1 MKRMKPVVMFVM
13 LTAAPLLAADRQ
25 LVEGI
30 VVRVND
36 RILTTADM
44 RQRAADQA
52 AETGRPFPPEGYP
65 DLVQQ
70 VADEMC
76 ILERAAELKLEVSNE
91 EVDARLMQLRQDNHI
106 PDDASFEAMLRSTGL
121 TLDGLKARVR
131 DGILVQRL
139 ISREVGDLAITEEEL
154 RQRYEKEKDTFM
166 IGERAHLEH
175 IVMPLAADHSNL
187 EVTLAAA
194 RRLVAAA
201 RASGDFK
208 ALVESEMAAG
218 HGTGGDLGV
227 VVVNDLRPEVR
238 NVVVALKV
246 GEISDPFTSSAGV
259 HVIQLLERIPP
270 SARPFAEVEN
280 QLRQQEMD
288 QRYRDHITSV
298 VTELKKRY
306 VVETHPELM
315 ATTK

>member
-1 MKRMKPVVMFVM
+1 MKVIKRIALFVVLAGAPVF
-13 LTAAPLLAADRQ
+13 AADRQ

-36 RILTTADM
+36 RILTTEDM
-44 RQRAADQA
+44 HQRAADHS
-52 AETGRPFPPEGYP
+52 AETGKPFSPNDWAE
-65 DLVQQ
+65 LVQQ
-70 VADEMC
+70 VADELC

-91 EVDARLMQLRQDNHI
+91 EVNARLAQLRQENHV
-106 PDDASFEAMLRSTGL
+106 PDDASFEAMLKSAGL
-121 TLDGLKARVR
+121 TLEGLKARLR

-139 ISREVGDLAITEEEL
+139 ISREIGDLAITEEEL
-154 RQRYEKEKDTFM
+154 RQRYEQEKGTFM
-166 IGERAHLEH
+166 IGERVHLEH
-175 IVMPLAADHSNL
+175 IVMPVAADRSNL
-187 EVTLAAA
+187 EATLGTA

-208 ALVESEMAAG
+208 TLVEQEMAAG

-227 VVVNDLRPEVR
+227 VVAADLRPEVR
-238 NVVVALKV
+238 NAVAALKA
-246 GEISDPFTSSAGV
+246 GEVSDPFTSSAGV
-259 HVIQLLERIPP
+259 HVVQLLERIPP
-270 SARPFAEVEN
+270 TPQPFAEVEN

-288 QRYRDHITSV
+288 QRYRSHLASV